1 MIDQSVTNTLESDKL
16 ITIDTLS
23 DIPLEHRQTPIGRLL
38 EYHNLGR
45 ELESVEK
52 AEILLGMCMDNRHS
66 LRTPDDF
73 AFVPRTTGAN
83 LRHNEFRVAY
93 AIGVGVHHIAL
104 IAHTHCGMVGLSHQI
119 NAFVRGM
126 VDAAGWD
133 QAQARG
139 YFFQYAPFF
148 EIEDEIE
155 FVRLEAQRLRA
166 RYPKVG
172 ITPLLYKLDDNR
184 LYWVRESN
192 SSQLA
197 NL

>member
-1 MIDQSVTNTLESDKL
+1 MTKTLETDKL
-16 ITIDTLS
+16 LTIDTIA

-45 ELESVEK
+45 DLESVEK
-52 AEILLGMCMDNRHS
+52 AEILLGMCMDNRHV
-66 LRTPDDF
+66 LRTPDNF
-73 AFVPRTTGAN
+73 AFVLRTTGAN

-93 AIGVGVHHIAL
+93 AIGVGGVRHIAL
-104 IAHTHCGMVGLSHQI
+104 IAHTHCGMVGLSHQM

-126 VDAAGWD
+126 VDAAGWNET
-133 QAQARG
+133 QAKE

-172 ITPLLYKLDDNR
+172 ITPLLYKLEDNR
-184 LYWVRESN
+184 LYLVRQ
-192 SSQLA
+192 SSPNFSSSRPA
-197 NL
+197 

>member
-1 MIDQSVTNTLESDKL
+1 MIKTSVASTLESDKL
-16 ITIDTLS
+16 ITIDAHD
-23 DIPLEHRQTPIGRLL
+23 DIPLEHRASPIGRLL

-45 ELESVEK
+45 DLEAVEK
-52 AEILLGMCMDNRHS
+52 AEILLGMCMDNRKV
-66 LRTPDDF
+66 LRTPDNF
-73 AFVPRTTGAN
+73 AFVLRTTGAN

-93 AIGVGVHHIAL
+93 AIGVGGVRHIAL
-104 IAHTHCGMVGLSHQI
+104 IAHTNCGMVGLSHRM

-133 QAQARG
+133 ETQAKE

-155 FVRLEAQRLRA
+155 FVRLEAQRLRK

-172 ITPLLYKLDDNR
+172 ITPLLYKLEDNR
-184 LYWVRESN
+184 LYLVRES
-192 SSQLA
+192 
-197 NL
+197 

>member
-1 MIDQSVTNTLESDKL
+1 MTKTSVTKTSVNATLETDKL
-16 ITIDTLS
+16 LTIDALS
-23 DIPLEHRQTPIGRLL
+23 DIPLEHLHTPIGRLL

-45 ELESVEK
+45 DLEPVER
-52 AEILLGMCMDNRHS
+52 AEILLGMCMDNRKV
-66 LRTPDDF
+66 LRTPDNF
-73 AFVPRTTGAN
+73 AFVLRTTGAN

-93 AIGVGVHHIAL
+93 AIGVGGVRHIAL
-104 IAHTHCGMVGLSHQI
+104 IAHTNCGMVGLSHRM

-133 QAQARG
+133 ETQAKE

-166 RYPKVG
+166 RYPKIG
-172 ITPLLYKLDDNR
+172 ITPLLYKLEDNR
-184 LYWVRESN
+184 LYLVRES
-192 SSQLA
+192 
-197 NL
+197 